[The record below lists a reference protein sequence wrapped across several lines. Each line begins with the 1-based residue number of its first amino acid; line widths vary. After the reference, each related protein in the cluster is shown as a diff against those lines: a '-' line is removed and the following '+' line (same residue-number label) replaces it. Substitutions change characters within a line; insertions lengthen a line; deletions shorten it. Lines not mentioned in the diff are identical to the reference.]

1 MNPENIPLVNACI
14 TCITLEATTAE
25 QTSLQKQ
32 CSQILNQIAG
42 LEMLM
47 DPDQLPESFPEMEL

>member
-1 MNPENIPLVNACI
+1 MNPETMPLVDACI
-14 TCITLEATTAE
+14 ACITLEAKNAE

-32 CSQILNQIAG
+32 CAKILDQIAG

-47 DPDQLPESFPEMEL
+47 DADQLPDTFPEMEL